1 MTSAETSTTPNQKT
15 ALSDKLSAAGAA
27 VGPYS
32 AVETAANFG
41 DANAEFVAI
50 TQSAGVYDLGW
61 RGKII
66 VTGDDRARWLNGMV
80 TNNIKDLPLNRGNY
94 NFLLN
99 AQGRIQGDMYVYN
112 RGEYLLIDSERS
124 QLEHLTK
131 TLDHFI
137 IMDDVELTD
146 ASEKITSIGIQGPR
160 SAEILQTIDINP
172 ACPEPLAVCDVTW
185 NGIGISVT
193 RMLSEEFLGYEIWLA
208 PENTAKLWDA
218 LVAAGAT
225 PTGTDALEK
234 IRVLAG
240 APKYSV
246 DIRDRDLP
254 QETAQQQAL
263 NFTKGCYIGQEIV
276 ERIRSRGNVHRTFT
290 GFVLNGAADRG
301 TKVIANEKEVG
312 ELTSVASVP
321 VNGTEKILAL
331 GYIRREAG
339 AGGAQ
344 VKVGET
350 TATVASLPFK
360 F

>member
-1 MTSAETSTTPNQKT
+1 
-15 ALSDKLSAAGAA
+15 
-27 VGPYS
+27 
-32 AVETAANFG
+32 
-41 DANAEFVAI
+41 
-50 TQSAGVYDLGW
+50 
-61 RGKII
+61 
-66 VTGDDRARWLNGMV
+66 
-80 TNNIKDLPLNRGNY
+80 
-94 NFLLN
+94 
-99 AQGRIQGDMYVYN
+99 
-112 RGEYLLIDSERS
+112 
-124 QLEHLTK
+124 
-131 TLDHFI
+131 
-137 IMDDVELTD
+137 
-146 ASEKITSIGIQGPR
+146 
-160 SAEILQTIDINP
+160 
-172 ACPEPLAVCDVTW
+172 
-185 NGIGISVT
+185 
-193 RMLSEEFLGYEIWLA
+193 
-208 PENTAKLWDA
+208 
-218 LVAAGAT
+218 
-225 PTGTDALEK
+225 
-234 IRVLAG
+234 
-240 APKYSV
+240 V

-312 ELTSVASVP
+312 ELTSVATVP